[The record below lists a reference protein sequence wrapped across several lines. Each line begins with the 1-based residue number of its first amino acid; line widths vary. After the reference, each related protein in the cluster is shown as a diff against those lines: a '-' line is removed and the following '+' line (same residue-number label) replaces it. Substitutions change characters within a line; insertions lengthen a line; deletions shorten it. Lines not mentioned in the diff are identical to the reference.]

1 MNPTTVQVSAATV
14 HHAVLWATQ
23 RAVPELPVDPD
34 LPAALLPVGDCS
46 AAEHLV
52 EALAQL
58 GVQRIELVVCDRP
71 EGLRERLGNGER
83 WGVEIRWHLAR
94 DPQLPYGM
102 LRHLD
107 LPAGQPVML
116 GHLDRWV
123 AAPALAQLVAHLGP
137 ALMQD
142 GADAPAWSGW
152 ACLPADATLADLAG
166 SDEAGLQR
174 AVMASAHPPL
184 LLAAGQVVRLDAAG
198 LLAVQRRLSR
208 EAQAPLHWRAMPW
221 GAMSPHAHVHPGARI
236 DGPVWVGPGCV
247 VSEGAQVGPD
257 VLLAE
262 DVVVAGG
269 ASVSH
274 SVVMARSYV
283 GAGLELRR
291 TLVDGARIHHLDL
304 GVTTSMPSSEGLLL
318 SLHDAPR
325 RRPSLPGRLLALL
338 LALTLLSLLPLALV
352 LTFFDRRVRGL
363 KNRPWLLWQRRPM
376 VVAYQ
381 EGSMQPLNGLLRC
394 SLGHYG
400 RLRGL
405 VAQTGGLID
414 IVQGRRCWFGVRARR
429 SSELYALSAEWQL
442 LLRDAPIGLLNAPA
456 WDEDDSTWSEARAAA
471 DVHYAA
477 QAGLVRNWGVTKAV
491 VQGWLRATPGSVVD
505 TRAGAGQAG

>member
-1 MNPTTVQVSAATV
+1 MAAPQQAAGALV
-14 HHAVLWATQ
+14 RQAVLWATP
-23 RAVPELPVDPD
+23 RAAPELPVEPD
-34 LPAALLPVGDCS
+34 LPAALLPVGDGS
-46 AAEHLV
+46 AAEYAV
-52 EALAQL
+52 EALAHL
-58 GVQRIELVVCDRP
+58 GVRQIDLVVCDRP

-83 WGVEIRWHLAR
+83 WGVEIHWHLAR
-94 DPQLPYGM
+94 DPQLPYGV

-107 LPAGQPVML
+107 LPAGGHVVL

-123 AAPALAQLVAHLGP
+123 AMPALEQLVAHRGP
-137 ALMQD
+137 ALMLD
-142 GADAPAWSGW
+142 GADAPVWSGW
-152 ACLPADATLADLAG
+152 ACLPADTALAELAG
-166 SDEAGLQR
+166 SDEAALQR
-174 AVMASAHPPL
+174 AVLGQALPPL
-184 LLAAGQVVRLDAAG
+184 LLAAGQVVTLDAAG
-198 LLAVQRRLSR
+198 LLTVQQHMGRDGL
-208 EAQAPLHWRAMPW
+208 APLHWRITPW

-236 DGPVWVGPGCV
+236 EGPVWIGSGCV

-291 TLVDGARIHHLDL
+291 TLVDGPRIHHLDL
-304 GVTTSMPSSEGLLL
+304 GVTTAMPSSEGLLL

-325 RRPSLPGRLLALL
+325 RRPSLPGRLIALL
-338 LALTLLSLLPLALV
+338 LALTLISLLPLALA

-381 EGSMQPLNGLLRC
+381 EGSTQPLTGPLRC

-400 RLRGL
+400 GLRGL
-405 VAQTGGLID
+405 VAQAGGILD
-414 IVQGRRCWFGVRARR
+414 IAQGRRCWFGVRARR

-456 WDEDDSTWSEARAAA
+456 FDEDDSAWSEARAAA

-477 QAGLVRNWGVTKAV
+477 QTGLARNWGIAKALL
-491 VQGWLRATPGSVVD
+491 QAWLRPAPAGTLAG
-505 TRAGAGQAG
+505 RASTGQAS